1 MKSYDILLKTMILG
15 TSNVGKTQMIEYFR
29 NNEFRENYF
38 PTAGVD
44 FAITILKSHN
54 KVVKCQIWDTGGNKR
69 LLEQYNIMK

>member
-38 PTAGVD
+38 PTTGVD
-44 FAITILKSHN
+44 FAITILKHII
-54 KVVKCQIWDTGGNKR
+54 K
-69 LLEQYNIMK
+69 L